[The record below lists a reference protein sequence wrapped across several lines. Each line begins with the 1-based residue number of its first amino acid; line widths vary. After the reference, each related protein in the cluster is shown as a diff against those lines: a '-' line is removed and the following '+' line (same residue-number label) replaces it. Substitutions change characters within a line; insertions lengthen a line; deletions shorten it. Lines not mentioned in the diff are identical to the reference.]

1 MLEFDHINFI
11 LSDRRYIMNVQDL
24 LEIEAEERQRLDEK
38 KRARTAPS
46 KTPRK
51 TWDVGS
57 VELTTDRGKRKLRA
71 PGMQLYFKTSFL
83 SYYLTSTKFHVIN
96 IFILPVTNFN
106 IYKY

>member
-1 MLEFDHINFI
+1 MFLLLNISHLKNTFISSVLFYFVMLEFDDINFI

-71 PGMQLYFKTSFL
+71 PGMQLYFKTF
-83 SYYLTSTKFHVIN
+83 F
-96 IFILPVTNFN
+96 
-106 IYKY
+106 